1 MGSPEPEAYSSSM
14 RELVVFLHDVGQL
27 PPVWQPQVEALPAD
41 LPMSAPW
48 LAGLRPG
55 NRGEFSPTAAAQD
68 ISNLLTERGTDRG
81 YLIAHGF
88 STIVAALAAA
98 QDDRV
103 AGLILISPR
112 IPPTRRQIRGIKLMM
127 RFIPRSQAIDKRRF
141 GEVLDTLSSIDL
153 PQTLQ
158 KISAPAMLIGVD
170 GDQASQDGVGTYLKH
185 LRIAAGKSVAAQ
197 PANDGI
203 PEAATAP
210 IAEMLE
216 TWRNNPSSTEAD
228 GDRNPDPDA

>member
-1 MGSPEPEAYSSSM
+1 M
-14 RELVVFLHDVGQL
+14 RELVIFLHDVGQL
-27 PPVWQPQVEALPAD
+27 PPVWQPQVEALPAN
-41 LPMSAPW
+41 LPMAAPW

-55 NRGEFSPTAAAQD
+55 NRGEFSPSDAAQGVSD
-68 ISNLLTERGTDRG
+68 LMTERGTDRG

-88 STIVAALAAA
+88 STMVAALAAA

-112 IPPTRRQIRGIKLMM
+112 VPPTRRQLHGLKLMM
-127 RFIPRSQAIDKRRF
+127 RFLPRSQAIDKRQF

-158 KISAPAMLIGVD
+158 KVSAPAMLIGVD

-216 TWRNNPSSTEAD
+216 TWRNNPSSTETD
-228 GDRNPDPDA
+228 GDRSPDPDA